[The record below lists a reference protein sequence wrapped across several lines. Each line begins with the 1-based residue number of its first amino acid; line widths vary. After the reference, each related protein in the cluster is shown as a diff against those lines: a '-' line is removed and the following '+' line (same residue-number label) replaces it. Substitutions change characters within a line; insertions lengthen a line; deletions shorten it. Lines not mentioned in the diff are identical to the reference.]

1 MHSKIR
7 CFKSIMMAGRASQN
21 LAFETPEK
29 EKSDKQKGLYTYN
42 WRPDAP
48 PSLERSAEVVLMQ
61 MTVRKYFEDPRLRHQ
76 IL

>member
-1 MHSKIR
+1 
-7 CFKSIMMAGRASQN
+7 MAGRASQN

-42 WRPDAP
+42 WRPGAP

-76 IL
+76 IA